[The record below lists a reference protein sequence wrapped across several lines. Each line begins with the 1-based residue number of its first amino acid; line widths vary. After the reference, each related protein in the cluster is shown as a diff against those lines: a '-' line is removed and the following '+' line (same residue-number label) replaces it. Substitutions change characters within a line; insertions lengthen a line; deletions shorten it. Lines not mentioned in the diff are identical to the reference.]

1 MTQLKIAIQMD
12 PIESISIEGDTTF
25 RLALEA
31 QRRNHLV
38 HIYEPKD
45 LSWSKE
51 GVWAK
56 VQSVKLK
63 DKVGDHFTVDKTANS
78 LLGEF
83 DVVLMRQDPPFDMA
97 YITATHLLEHLPK
110 TTQVINNPGEV
121 RNAPE
126 KILVMNFPDLMPPTL
141 ISSNKEQIFRF
152 RDEHRDIVIKP
163 LYGNGGAGV
172 FRLKPNDQ
180 NLNSL
185 LEMFD
190 SISKEPVMIQKYLP
204 EVRNGD
210 KRIIIVD
217 GKAIGAINRIPAEN
231 EARAN
236 MHVGGTAVSCK
247 LTKRDHFIC
256 RRIGPILKEKGLL
269 FVGIDVIGD
278 YLTEINVTSP
288 TGIREI
294 ETFSKTNIA
303 EITWELIEEK
313 ANTLNK

>member
-83 DVVLMRQDPPFDMA
+83 DVVLRRQDPPFDMA

-121 RNAPE
+121 RNSPE

-190 SISKEPVMIQKYLP
+190 SISKEPVMIQKFLP

-217 GKAIGAINRIPAEN
+217 GKAIGAIKRMPAEN

-247 LTKRDHFIC
+247 LTKRDQFIC
-256 RRIGPILKEKGLL
+256 RRIGPTLKEKGLL

-303 EITWELIEEK
+303 EITWKLIEEK